1 MDLRH
6 NITICTRCK
15 KPLKDLKYYISLKID
30 ALKEKESGA
39 WETIPSLDLTT
50 NEVVCDTCFEL
61 FSKAIIAGMAQE
73 KSDESSAS

>member
-15 KPLKDLKYYISLKID
+15 KPLTGLKYYISLKMD

-39 WETIPSLDLTT
+39 WETIPTLDLTT
-50 NEVVCDTCFEL
+50 NEVVCDTCFKT
-61 FSKAIIAGMAQE
+61 FSQAIIAGMSQE
-73 KSDESSAS
+73 KADESSAS